1 MIGFKELGVLGKEL
15 GLRVSRNSYYFMFAW
30 GGDPRGVAVGMEGNE
45 EVDVRQAK

>member
-15 GLRVSRNSYYFMFAW
+15 RLRVSRNSYSMFAW

-45 EVDVRQAK
+45 EVDVWQAK